1 MAINSRY
8 ITGNSGDTFVKIPS
22 QCLSNV
28 PTTSIGRA
36 RLKESL
42 LRTVD
47 IGEYGVVTIATVL
60 EKYPPAYKFT
70 TKQTKEKN
78 GRPLR
83 FEKAKQYFMYCPL
96 IELDVQISKLL
107 YGLLRASEKVERC
120 IEY

>member
-8 ITGNSGDTFVKIPS
+8 ITGKSGGIFVKIPS
-22 QCLSNV
+22 QCLANI
-28 PTTSIGRA
+28 PTSSIGRA

-42 LRTVD
+42 SRTAD
-47 IGEYGVVTIATVL
+47 IGEYGVVSIVTVL
-60 EKYPPAYKFT
+60 EKYPPSYKFT
-70 TKQTKEKN
+70 TKQIKKN

-96 IELDVQISKLL
+96 IEMDVRISKII
-107 YGLLRASEKVERC
+107 YNLLRAPEKAERC